1 MSKCTTSAVSL
12 DEASMSAAISKL
24 ALAAVT
30 TPDDDDDDDDIY
42 GNDHETMANWSY
54 LYQSSACDGCFC
66 PAEETCPDQVLV
78 RRIVRWVKI
87 IARSKHGMTVVFGLL
102 PLVLG
107 GMVGFYFGR
116 RSWEKQQHIKQ
127 QEKGQKSVLTSSSF
141 ALGMIG
147 QKFMACLSVIQYWL
161 LNFATMAFTA
171 RWCQKEEAEGKEL
184 TKGSLVTTEMI
195 SKEED
200 DKRLKF
206 IRDPSKYR
214 ESGVELN
221 LVPKHM
227 AFIMDG
233 NRRYGKSKY
242 ESVSRGHMDGGY
254 KLRDM
259 VHWCMEECVQEM
271 TVYAFSTENW
281 NRSPAEIDALMSI
294 FCQQCEEL
302 RIESK
307 KLQMVVRVLSTDTDP
322 IPDHVKEKLRLLEE
336 ETKDCEGSL
345 ILNVCL
351 SYGSRGE
358 IVGACQSLAADC
370 QDGKLKADAINEQL
384 VESRLL
390 TRKSPPPDIV
400 LRTSGEVRISNF
412 LLWQCAYSEF
422 FFLSKHWPDLQKE
435 DLIEVIR
442 NYAHGRKR
450 RFGA

>member
-1 MSKCTTSAVSL
+1 MLQRVSKYTTSAVSL
-12 DEASMSAAISKL
+12 DEASLSAISKL
-24 ALAAVT
+24 ALAAM
-30 TPDDDDDDDDIY
+30 TPDDEDDIY
-42 GNDHETMANWSY
+42 GNNHEDYETMANWSH
-54 LYQSSACDGCFC
+54 QSSLLCNGCFC
-66 PAEETCPDQVLV
+66 PAEESCPDQVFI
-78 RRIVRWVKI
+78 RRVVRWVKI
-87 IARSKHGMTVVFGLL
+87 IARSQHGMTVVFGLV

-107 GMVGFYFGR
+107 LMVGFYFGR
-116 RSWEKQQHIKQ
+116 RWEKQQHTRPSK
-127 QEKGQKSVLTSSSF
+127 QEKGRSSILASSL
-141 ALGMIG
+141 ALGLG
-147 QKFMACLSVIQYWL
+147 QKCMACWSVFQFWL
-161 LNFATMAFTA
+161 FNFTNVVITA
-171 RWCQKEEAEGKEL
+171 RRYRKEQTKEGKLAEN
-184 TKGSLVTTEMI
+184 SLVSAVAEI
-195 SKEED
+195 SEEE

-206 IRDPSKYR
+206 IGDRSKYR
-214 ESGVELN
+214 QSGVDLN

-242 ESVSRGHMDGGY
+242 KSVSKGHIDGGY

-259 VHWCMEECVQEM
+259 VHWCIEECVQEM

-307 KLQMVVRVLSTDTDP
+307 KLQIVVRVLSTDTDP

-336 ETKDCEGSL
+336 DTRDCEGSL
-345 ILNVCL
+345 VLNVCL

-358 IVGACQSLAADC
+358 IVGACKSLASDC
-370 QDGKLKADAINEQL
+370 QEGKLKPSAINEQM

-390 TRKSPPPDIV
+390 TRNSPAPDIV
-400 LRTSGEVRISNF
+400 VRTSGEIRISNF

-435 DLIEVIR
+435 DLLEVIR